1 MSIFHP
7 ITTLASQARLV
18 SEVLGFILGKGSWG
32 LLPGQDVRGGIPIP
46 LLYFCLAPQRAVVV
60 AAVPNEIREEGEA
73 WGKHR
78 HLRVNGRE
86 EKMVPNEIREE
97 GEAWGKHRHLRVNGR
112 EEKRLTWQRTL

>member
-46 LLYFCLAPQRAVVV
+46 LLYFGLAPQRAVVV

-86 EKMVPNEIREE
+86 EK
-97 GEAWGKHRHLRVNGR
+97 
-112 EEKRLTWQRTL
+112 RLTWQRTL

>member
-60 AAVPNEIREEGEA
+60 AEVPNEIREEGES
-73 WGKHR
+73 
-78 HLRVNGRE
+78 
-86 EKMVPNEIREE
+86 
-97 GEAWGKHRHLRVNGR
+97 WGKHRHLRVNGR